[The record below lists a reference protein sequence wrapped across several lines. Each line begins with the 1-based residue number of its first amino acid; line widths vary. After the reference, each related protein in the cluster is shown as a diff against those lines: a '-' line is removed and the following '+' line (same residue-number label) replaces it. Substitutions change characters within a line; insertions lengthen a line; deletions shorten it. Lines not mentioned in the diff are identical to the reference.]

1 MALAAN
7 DAADR
12 VDQLIILTERLTE
25 VVAKQCQCFEQHR
38 PQDATPLMEE
48 ANRLANL
55 YRHESTRVRSDPR
68 LVLGA
73 PAELRE
79 QLIRAT
85 EAFDAVLARH
95 GRAVVAAKFITEGL
109 VRSIAE
115 EVASQREQLSGYGAN
130 ARTPASAYGDSGAT
144 AITLNR
150 RA

>member
-25 VVAKQCQCFEQHR
+25 VVADQCQCFERHR
-38 PQDATPLMEE
+38 PQDAAARMEE
-48 ANRLANL
+48 AGRLANL
-55 YRHESTRVRSDPR
+55 YRHESMRVRADPG
-68 LVLGA
+68 LVMAA
-73 PAELRE
+73 PVELRQ

-95 GRAVVAAKFITEGL
+95 GRAVMAAKFVTEGL
-109 VRSIAE
+109 VRAIAE
-115 EVASQREQLSGYGAN
+115 EVASQRDQLSGYGPG
-130 ARTPASAYGDSGAT
+130 ARAPAAMGGAT

>member
-12 VDQLIILTERLTE
+12 VDQLIILTERLTDLI
-25 VVAKQCQCFEQHR
+25 AQQCQCFEKHR
-38 PQDATPLMEE
+38 PQDAALLMEE
-48 ANRLANL
+48 TARLANL
-55 YRHESTRVRSDPR
+55 YRHESTRVRAEPG

-73 PAELRE
+73 PLELRRR
-79 QLIRAT
+79 LVRAT

-95 GRAVVAAKFITEGL
+95 GRVVDAARVVTEGL
-109 VRSIAE
+109 VRAIAN
-115 EVASQREQLSGYGAN
+115 EVANQRQQLAGYGPTAKP
-130 ARTPASAYGDSGAT
+130 PASAQNAAT